1 MCATTP
7 KCGMPISAI
16 DPQPVL
22 AVAGLEVRYGMVVAA
37 ADISFEVGR
46 GEIVALL
53 GPNGA
58 GKTSVLRAV
67 AGLVPPARGRIE
79 FWDGKQRHRIEGR
92 PGFALARLGIGHVP
106 AQHVVLP
113 RMTVEENLEVGGRF
127 LLRDPHAVRS
137 RVAEMLERFPAL
149 GARRRQFAGVLSGG
163 EQRLLAIARALIAR
177 PRLMLLD
184 EPSIGLA
191 PLVLEQ
197 IFRLLKR
204 INQDDQ
210 VSILVVEQNVTKA
223 LEVSDRAYVMRVG
236 AMDFS
241 GPSVEVA
248 KSEQLSD
255 AYLGS

>member
-1 MCATTP
+1 MPTSAT
-7 KCGMPISAI
+7 
-16 DPQPVL
+16 DPRLVL
-22 AVAGLEVRYGMVVAA
+22 EVVDLEVRYGAVVAA
-37 ADISFEVGR
+37 SGISLEVGR

-58 GKTSVLRAV
+58 GKTSVLRAL

-79 FWDGKQRHRIEGR
+79 FRSEAHEHRLEGK
-92 PGFALARLGIGHVP
+92 PGFALARLGIGYVP

-127 LLRDPHAVRS
+127 LLRDAAALR
-137 RVAEMLERFPAL
+137 RRIGEMLERFPAL
-149 GARRRQFAGVLSGG
+149 GARRGRYAATLSGG
-163 EQRLLAIARALIAR
+163 EQRQLAIARSLVAQ

-191 PLVLEQ
+191 PLVLED

-204 INQDDQ
+204 INREDRVDM
-210 VSILVVEQNVTKA
+210 LVVEQNVTKA
-223 LEVSDRAYVMRVG
+223 LEIADRAYVMRVG

-241 GPSVEVA
+241 GPSAEVA
-248 KSEQLSD
+248 RSERLSE